1 VGKKMRVKFSDLHP
15 SDRKGSNDA
24 VVLGHGKVIIV
35 NDGAQILKGRQ
46 YDQKDKYGLP
56 IEHEVEIEIVHEGPR
71 SKVAEIVRVVN
82 LDEERRARIKGL
94 VEQEKRGQE
103 ILLRHFS
110 ATASEMGLSFEE
122 GEKEDSRSV
131 SVRIEGVWVK
141 ITQFDEKIFVIPA
154 QKVLYTNPQTE
165 DFQLRMTRSE
175 TIRDFVGRI
184 MKESSLWAE
193 WEERVEGLALEK
205 GLALESASLR
215 DNPKFPRSGNCNGMH
230 FDFISGEMDSI
241 NGERF
246 AFTFKREEGK
256 EWELSSWVP
265 LESREEITGL
275 PHGSYST
282 VFGGLTDR

>member
-282 VFGGLTDR
+282 AFGGLTDR

>member
-1 VGKKMRVKFSDLHP
+1 MRVKFSDLHP

-110 ATASEMGLSFEE
+110 ATASCIPTPKYSATL
-122 GEKEDSRSV
+122 
-131 SVRIEGVWVK
+131 
-141 ITQFDEKIFVIPA
+141 VIIPPA
-154 QKVLYTNPQTE
+154 VAHT
-165 DFQLRMTRSE
+165 
-175 TIRDFVGRI
+175 
-184 MKESSLWAE
+184 
-193 WEERVEGLALEK
+193 
-205 GLALESASLR
+205 
-215 DNPKFPRSGNCNGMH
+215 
-230 FDFISGEMDSI
+230 
-241 NGERF
+241 
-246 AFTFKREEGK
+246 
-256 EWELSSWVP
+256 
-265 LESREEITGL
+265 
-275 PHGSYST
+275 
-282 VFGGLTDR
+282 